1 MKFFLIIIFFFFL
14 NNCSFDNKTG
24 IWNSIEKQS
33 KQVENAFKDFKS
45 LSINEK
51 NFNQEIKLNRKY
63 NFKIPKKVI
72 NSNWN
77 DVYYSNSN
85 NTSNFSY
92 NEKISFSSL
101 SKKLSNR
108 ELSKYFLYNKGFI
121 IATDTKGNIIV
132 YSKNENK
139 LLYKYNF
146 YKKSYKKTKKKLNFI
161 LDKNIVYVADNIG
174 FIYAY
179 DYKKNKIIWARNIKI
194 PFRSN
199 LKIKNNKLIA
209 ADESNNIYLFDKKNG
224 DIIKLLPTEETLI
237 KNQFINN
244 FSLSKNFI
252 FALNTYGSLFAI
264 DSESNEIRWVR
275 NLNQSSDLNQMS
287 LFQGSPLVNNE
298 EFIIVSSQE
307 ATYIIAVDTGMII
320 NKLNISSKVKPII
333 VDKNLFLISK
343 NSLLICIEILSGKIV
358 YSYEINQKIAE
369 YYNIKKQKTDF
380 KNINLAN
387 GNIFVLLKN
396 SYVIE
401 FEVSGNL
408 KRIFKLPK
416 KIDSNLIFVEN
427 LILYLTKN
435 KKIAVLD

>member
-1 MKFFLIIIFFFFL
+1 MKLFLIIIFFFFL

-33 KQVENAFKDFKS
+33 KQVDSAFKDFKS

-51 NFNQEIKLNRKY
+51 DFNQEIELSKEY
-63 NFKIPKKVI
+63 NFKIPKKII

-85 NTSNFSY
+85 NSSNFSY

-101 SKKLSNR
+101 GKKLSKR
-108 ELSKYFLYNKGFI
+108 ELSKYFLYDKGFVI
-121 IATDTKGNIIV
+121 TTDTKGNIIV
-132 YSKNENK
+132 YSKKENK

-146 YKKSYKKTKKKLNFI
+146 YKKNYKKIKKKLNFI
-161 LDKNIVYVADNIG
+161 LDKNIFYVTDNIG

-179 DYKKNKIIWARNIKI
+179 DYKRNKIIWAKNIKI

-252 FALNTYGSLFAI
+252 FALNTYGSLYAI
-264 DSESNEIRWVR
+264 DAELNEIRWVR
-275 NLNQSSDLNQMS
+275 NLNQSSELNQMN

-307 ATYIIAVDTGMII
+307 ATYIITVDTGTII
-320 NKLNISSKVKPII
+320 NKFNISSEVKPII

-343 NSLLICIEILSGKIV
+343 NGLLICIDILSGKII
-358 YSYEINQKIAE
+358 YSYEINKKIAE

-380 KNINLAN
+380 KDIYLAN

-408 KRIFKLPK
+408 RRIFKLPK
-416 KIDSNLIFVEN
+416 KIDSNLVFVEN